1 MEKKKI
7 IFSIIGIV
15 VALGIILFF
24 WMNRKIDSNN
34 IGNQKKIEDL
44 KYEVGATGDSN
55 IYELQTSNSSKEEI
69 LTVKAS
75 VKYKVAFAGMIK
87 KALPTMEEV
96 EKVLQDNHPQENGIW
111 IEKNSREKIVEVL
124 NNKEIFNSKYVVNE
138 NGYIVLEEE
147 NKANANDKKL
157 QKAVNSEKQYIIS
170 ISSICYIVDEI
181 TGEILDYSFEN
192 MDKYQTYEYFEDGN
206 KDILFITENK
216 ENQLSEKE
224 IVDSVLEW
232 LNS

>member
-1 MEKKKI
+1 MKKKKI

-15 VALGIILFF
+15 VILGIFLFI
-24 WMNRKIDSNN
+24 WINRGKDNDN
-34 IGNQKKIEDL
+34 IGGKEKIEDL

-55 IYELQTSNSSKEEI
+55 IYEMQTSNSGNGEI

-75 VKYKVAFAGMIK
+75 VKYKVAFTGMIK

-96 EKVLQDNHPQENGIW
+96 DQIFEGNHPKGNGIW
-111 IEKNSREKIVEVL
+111 IEKDSREKIVEIL
-124 NNKEIFNSKYVVNE
+124 NKQEIFSAKYTVNE
-138 NGYIVLEEE
+138 NGYLVLEDGNTVNE
-147 NKANANDKKL
+147 NDKKL
-157 QKAVNSEKQYIIS
+157 QKALNSQKQYIIS
-170 ISSICYIVDEI
+170 ISSMCYIVDEI

-206 KDILFITENK
+206 KHILFITENK
-216 ENQLSEKE
+216 DKQLSEKE

-232 LNS
+232 LDY

>member
-1 MEKKKI
+1 MKKKKI

-15 VALGIILFF
+15 VILGMILFI
-24 WMNRKIDSNN
+24 WLNRENDNN
-34 IGNQKKIEDL
+34 IGEKEKIEDL

-55 IYELQTSNSSKEEI
+55 IYELQTNNSDNGEI

-87 KALPTMEEV
+87 KALPDMAEIDQIFE
-96 EKVLQDNHPQENGIW
+96 DNHPKQNGIW
-111 IEKNSREKIVEVL
+111 IEKDSREKILEIL
-124 NNKEIFNSKYVVNE
+124 NNKEIFNAKYAVDE
-138 NGYIVLEEE
+138 NGYLILEED
-147 NKANANDKKL
+147 NKVNENDKKL
-157 QKAVNSEKQYIIS
+157 QKALRSEKQSIIS
-170 ISSICYIVDEI
+170 ISSICYIIDDI

-216 ENQLSEKE
+216 DKQLSEKA

-232 LNS
+232 INY